1 MKGRILKGIAGFYY
15 VETYEEKVYECK
27 AKGIFRK
34 TNLKPLVGDDVEIDI
49 IDEEKKLG
57 NITEIFPRK
66 NQLLRPPVA
75 NVDQAVI
82 LFAIVKPNPSYNLLD
97 RFLIMMRQQNLPV
110 IICFNKQDIATAEEQ
125 QELYDAYEKCGYK
138 VLFISVRE
146 EKGLDELKELLKGKT
161 TTLAGPSGVGKSSLL
176 NKLVPN
182 AQMQTGDLS
191 RKIERGKNTTRHS
204 ELFFVE
210 ELSDSAGISA
220 DSSVDINADI
230 SADISADVSAD
241 ISADANVDSSAD
253 GEATACYTYVID
265 TPGFTSL
272 EMRDVTPDNLMQFYP
287 EFAEYEPECRF
298 GGCSHIA
305 EPDCGVKRAIEEGKI
320 ARVRYDNYKVLY
332 EELKNMR
339 PDYSKKA
346 RR

>member
-15 VETYEEKVYECK
+15 VETFEEKVYECK

-34 TNLKPLVGDDVEIDI
+34 SNLKPLVGDNVEIDI
-49 IDEEKKLG
+49 IDEEKRLG
-57 NITEIFPRK
+57 NITDIFPRK

-97 RFLIMMRQQNLPV
+97 RFLIQMRQQNLPV
-110 IICFNKQDIATAEEQ
+110 IICFNKQDIATKQEQ
-125 QELYDAYEKCGYK
+125 QELYDAYEKCGYR
-138 VLFISVRE
+138 VLFISVKE
-146 EKGLDELKELLKGKT
+146 EQGLDELKALLKGKT

-182 AQMQTGDLS
+182 ADMQTGELS
-191 RKIERGKNTTRHS
+191 RKIERGRNTTRHS

-210 ELSDSAGISA
+210 D
-220 DSSVDINADI
+220 DI
-230 SADISADVSAD
+230 SKGS
-241 ISADANVDSSAD
+241 
-253 GEATACYTYVID
+253 GTYVID

-272 EMRDVTPDNLMQFYP
+272 EMRDVTADTLMQYYP
-287 EFAEYEPECRF
+287 EFTEYEPLCRF

-305 EPDCGVKRAIEEGKI
+305 EPDCGVKDAVAEGKI
-320 ARVRYDNYKVLY
+320 SQVRYDNYKVLW

-339 PDYSKKA
+339 VDYSKKA

>member
-15 VETYEEKVYECK
+15 VETFEEKVYECK

-34 TNLKPLVGDDVEIDI
+34 SNLKPLVGDNVEIDI
-49 IDEEKKLG
+49 IDEEKRLG
-57 NITEIFPRK
+57 NITDIFPRK

-110 IICFNKQDIATAEEQ
+110 IICFNKQDIATKEEQ
-125 QELYDAYEKCGYK
+125 QELYDAYEKCGYR
-138 VLFISVRE
+138 VLFISVKE
-146 EKGLDELKELLKGKT
+146 EQGLDELKALLKGKT

-176 NKLVPN
+176 NKLVPD
-182 AQMQTGDLS
+182 ADMQTGELS
-191 RKIERGKNTTRHS
+191 KKIERGRNTTRHS

-210 ELSDSAGISA
+210 DLFNEGKETLNISKG
-220 DSSVDINADI
+220 S
-230 SADISADVSAD
+230 
-241 ISADANVDSSAD
+241 
-253 GEATACYTYVID
+253 GTYVID

-272 EMRDVTPDNLMQFYP
+272 EMRDVTADTLMQYYP
-287 EFAEYEPECRF
+287 EFTEYEPLCRF

-305 EPDCGVKRAIEEGKI
+305 EPDCGVKDAVAEGKI
-320 ARVRYDNYKVLY
+320 SQVRYDNYKVLW

-339 PDYSKKA
+339 VDYSKKA

>member
-15 VETYEEKVYECK
+15 IETFDGKVYECK

-34 TNLKPLVGDDVEIDI
+34 SNLKPLVGDDVEIDI

-57 NITEIFPRK
+57 NITDILPRK

-110 IICFNKQDIATAEEQ
+110 IICFNKQDIATKEEQ

-138 VLFISVRE
+138 VLFISVHE
-146 EKGLDELKELLKGKT
+146 GNGLDELKELLKGKT

-176 NKLVPN
+176 NKLVPD
-182 AQMQTGDLS
+182 ADMQTGELS
-191 RKIERGKNTTRHS
+191 KKIERGKNTTRHS
-204 ELFFVE
+204 ELFFVKDLFDADE
-210 ELSDSAGISA
+210 SDEFKG
-220 DSSVDINADI
+220 
-230 SADISADVSAD
+230 
-241 ISADANVDSSAD
+241 
-253 GEATACYTYVID
+253 TYVID

-272 EMRDVTPDNLMQFYP
+272 EMRDVTADTLMQYYP
-287 EFAEYEPECRF
+287 EFTEYEPMCRF

-305 EPDCGVKRAIEEGKI
+305 EPDCGVKDALKEGKI
-320 ARVRYDNYKVLY
+320 SQVRYDNYKVLW

-339 PDYSKKA
+339 VDYSRKA
-346 RR
+346 RH

>member
-15 VETYEEKVYECK
+15 VETFDEKAYECK

-34 TNLKPLVGDDVEIDI
+34 SNLKPLVGDNVEIDI
-49 IDEEKKLG
+49 IDDEKKLG

-97 RFLIMMRQQNLPV
+97 RFLIQMRQQNLPV
-110 IICFNKQDIATAEEQ
+110 IICFNKQDIATKEEQ

-176 NKLVPN
+176 NKLVPD
-182 AQMQTGDLS
+182 ADMQTGELS
-191 RKIERGKNTTRHS
+191 KKIERGKNTTRHS

-210 ELSDSAGISA
+210 ELFGDDRDSDGSKQEDDRG
-220 DSSVDINADI
+220 DN
-230 SADISADVSAD
+230 
-241 ISADANVDSSAD
+241 
-253 GEATACYTYVID
+253 GTYVID

-272 EMRDVTPDNLMQFYP
+272 EMRDVTADTLMQYYP
-287 EFAEYEPECRF
+287 EFVEYEPLCRF

-305 EPDCGVKRAIEEGKI
+305 EPDCGVKEALSQGKI
-320 ARVRYDNYKVLY
+320 SQVRYDNYKVLW

-339 PDYSKKA
+339 VDYSKKA

>member
-15 VETYEEKVYECK
+15 VETFDGKVYECK

-34 TNLKPLVGDDVEIDI
+34 SNLKPMVGDDVEIDI
-49 IDEEKKLG
+49 IDMEKGLG
-57 NITEIFPRK
+57 NIADILPRK
-66 NQLLRPPVA
+66 NQLIRPPVT

-110 IICFNKQDIATAEEQ
+110 IICFNKQDIATKEEQ
-125 QELYDAYEKCGYK
+125 LELYNAYENCGYK

-146 EKGLDELKELLKGKT
+146 ESGLDELKELLKGKT

-176 NKLVPN
+176 NKLVPD
-182 AQMQTGDLS
+182 AEMQTGELS
-191 RKIERGKNTTRHS
+191 KKIERGKNTTRHS
-204 ELFFVE
+204 ELFFVK
-210 ELSDSAGISA
+210 ELSGDE
-220 DSSVDINADI
+220 D
-230 SADISADVSAD
+230 
-241 ISADANVDSSAD
+241 
-253 GEATACYTYVID
+253 TYKTFIID

-272 EMRDVTPDNLMQFYP
+272 DLRDVTPDTLMQYYP
-287 EFAEYEPECRF
+287 EFLQYEPNCRF

-305 EPDCGVKRAIEEGKI
+305 EPDCGVKDAVADGKI
-320 ARVRYDNYKVLY
+320 AKIRYENYKILFK
-332 EELKNMR
+332 ELKNMR

>member
-15 VETYEEKVYECK
+15 VETFDEKVYECK

-34 TNLKPLVGDDVEIDI
+34 SNLKPLVGDNVEIDI
-49 IDEEKKLG
+49 IDEDKKLG

-110 IICFNKQDIATAEEQ
+110 IICFNKQDIATKEEQ

-146 EKGLDELKELLKGKT
+146 EKGLDELKALLKGKT

-176 NKLVPN
+176 NKLVPD
-182 AQMQTGDLS
+182 ADMQIGELS

-210 ELSDSAGISA
+210 ELFDGDSRMKAEAGE
-220 DSSVDINADI
+220 
-230 SADISADVSAD
+230 
-241 ISADANVDSSAD
+241 D
-253 GEATACYTYVID
+253 GGTYVID

-272 EMRDVTPDNLMQFYP
+272 EMRDVTADTLMQYYP
-287 EFAEYEPECRF
+287 EFVEYEPLCRF

-305 EPDCGVKRAIEEGKI
+305 EPDCGVKEALAEGKI
-320 ARVRYDNYKVLY
+320 SQVRYDNYKVLW

-339 PDYSKKA
+339 VDYSKKA

>member
-15 VETYEEKVYECK
+15 VETFEEKVYECK

-34 TNLKPLVGDDVEIDI
+34 SNLKPLVGDNVEIDI
-49 IDEEKKLG
+49 IDEEKRLG
-57 NITEIFPRK
+57 NITDIFPRK

-97 RFLIMMRQQNLPV
+97 RFLIQMRQQNLPV
-110 IICFNKQDIATAEEQ
+110 IICFNKQDIATKQEQ
-125 QELYDAYEKCGYK
+125 QELYDAYEKCGYR
-138 VLFISVRE
+138 VLFISVKE
-146 EKGLDELKELLKGKT
+146 EQGLDELKALLKGKT

-176 NKLVPN
+176 NKLVPD
-182 AQMQTGDLS
+182 ADMQTGELS
-191 RKIERGKNTTRHS
+191 KKIERGRNTTRHS

-210 ELSDSAGISA
+210 D
-220 DSSVDINADI
+220 DI
-230 SADISADVSAD
+230 SK
-241 ISADANVDSSAD
+241 DS
-253 GEATACYTYVID
+253 GTYVID

-272 EMRDVTPDNLMQFYP
+272 EMRDVTADTLMQYYP
-287 EFAEYEPECRF
+287 EFTEYEPLCRF

-305 EPDCGVKRAIEEGKI
+305 EPDCGVKDAVAEGKI
-320 ARVRYDNYKVLY
+320 SQVRYDNYKVLW

-339 PDYSKKA
+339 VDYSKKA

>member
-1 MKGRILKGIAGFYY
+1 LNKGRIVKGIAGFYY
-15 VETYEEKVYECK
+15 IETDDTNIYECK

-34 TNLKPLVGDDVEIDI
+34 DNIKPLVGDMVSIDI
-49 IDEEKKLG
+49 IDEDKKLG
-57 NITEIFPRK
+57 NIIEILPRK
-66 NQLLRPPVA
+66 NSLIRPPVA

-82 LFAIVKPNPSYNLLD
+82 LFAIVKPDPNYNLLD

-110 IICFNKQDIATAEEQ
+110 IICFNKQDIASKEEQ

-138 VLFISVRE
+138 VLFISVKE

-176 NKLVPN
+176 NKLVPD
-182 AQMQTGDLS
+182 AQMQIGELS

-204 ELFFVE
+204 ELFYVK
-210 ELSDSAGISA
+210 ELSKGDTQTFIM
-220 DSSVDINADI
+220 
-230 SADISADVSAD
+230 
-241 ISADANVDSSAD
+241 
-253 GEATACYTYVID
+253 D

-272 EMRDVTPDNLMQFYP
+272 GMFDVTTDNLMNYYP
-287 EFAEYEPECRF
+287 EFEDYEPECRF

-305 EPDCGVKRAIEEGKI
+305 EPDCGVKRAIAEGKI
-320 ARVRYDNYKVLY
+320 AKVRYDNYKVLY

>member
-15 VETYEEKVYECK
+15 VETFEEKVYECK

-34 TNLKPLVGDDVEIDI
+34 SNLKPMVGDNVEIDI

-57 NITEIFPRK
+57 NITDILPRK

-110 IICFNKQDIATAEEQ
+110 IICFNKQDIATEKEQ

-138 VLFISVRE
+138 VLFISVKE
-146 EKGLDELKELLKGKT
+146 ESGLDELKKCLKGKT
-161 TTLAGPSGVGKSSLL
+161 TALAGPSGVGKSSLL
-176 NKLVPN
+176 NKLVPD
-182 AQMQTGDLS
+182 AEMQTGELS

-210 ELSDSAGISA
+210 
-220 DSSVDINADI
+220 
-230 SADISADVSAD
+230 DVED
-241 ISADANVDSSAD
+241 E
-253 GEATACYTYVID
+253 GTYVID

-272 EMRDVTPDNLMQFYP
+272 EMRDVTADTLMQYYP
-287 EFAEYEPECRF
+287 EFTEYEPFCRF

-305 EPDCGVKRAIEEGKI
+305 EPDCGVKEALSEGKI
-320 ARVRYDNYKVLY
+320 SQVRYDNYKLLW

-339 PDYSKKA
+339 VDYSRKA

>member
-1 MKGRILKGIAGFYY
+1 MMRGKILKGIAGFYY
-15 VETYEEKVYECK
+15 VETVEEKIYECK

-34 TNLKPLVGDDVEIDI
+34 ANIKPLVGDDVEIDI
-49 IDEEKKLG
+49 IDEEKRLG
-57 NITEIFPRK
+57 NIAEILPRRV
-66 NQLLRPPVA
+66 QLLRPPVA

-97 RFLIMMRQQNLPV
+97 RFLIMMRQQKLPV
-110 IICFNKQDIATAEEQ
+110 IICFNKQDIATKEEQ
-125 QELYDAYEKCGYK
+125 EQLTVAYEKCGYK

-176 NKLVPN
+176 NKLVPD
-182 AQMQTGDLS
+182 ADMQTGELS

-204 ELFFVE
+204 ELFYVK
-210 ELSDSAGISA
+210 ELS
-220 DSSVDINADI
+220 
-230 SADISADVSAD
+230 
-241 ISADANVDSSAD
+241 
-253 GEATACYTYVID
+253 GEEGFDTFLID

-272 EMRDVTPDNLMQFYP
+272 EMRDVTVDTLMQYYP
-287 EFAEYEPECRF
+287 EFEEYEPECRF

-305 EPDCGVKRAIEEGKI
+305 EPDCGVKNALAEGKI
-320 ARVRYDNYKVLY
+320 SAVRYENYKLLY

-339 PDYSKKA
+339 PDYSRKA

>member
-15 VETYEEKVYECK
+15 VETFEEKVYECK

-34 TNLKPLVGDDVEIDI
+34 SNLKPLVGDNVEIDI
-49 IDEEKKLG
+49 IDEEKRLG
-57 NITEIFPRK
+57 NITDIFPRK

-110 IICFNKQDIATAEEQ
+110 IICFNKQDIATKEEQ
-125 QELYDAYEKCGYK
+125 QELYDAYEKCGYR
-138 VLFISVRE
+138 VLFISVKE
-146 EKGLDELKELLKGKT
+146 EQGLDELKALLKGKT

-176 NKLVPN
+176 NKLVPD
-182 AQMQTGDLS
+182 ADMQTGELS
-191 RKIERGKNTTRHS
+191 RKIERGRNTTRHS

-210 ELSDSAGISA
+210 D
-220 DSSVDINADI
+220 DI
-230 SADISADVSAD
+230 SK
-241 ISADANVDSSAD
+241 DS
-253 GEATACYTYVID
+253 GTYVID

-272 EMRDVTPDNLMQFYP
+272 EMRDVTADTLMQYYP
-287 EFAEYEPECRF
+287 EFTEYEPLCRF

-305 EPDCGVKRAIEEGKI
+305 EPDCGVKDAVAEGKI
-320 ARVRYDNYKVLY
+320 SQVRYDNYKVLW

-339 PDYSKKA
+339 VDYSKKA